1 MDRLAPIADLLSGPP
16 RRILEAGPLDR
27 PLVRSGTHVVQY
39 LDHLSTDELRDKYMI
54 DTAVDLSRVPEID
67 FVIRDNDLTPILE
80 TGSRFDLVIGSH
92 MFEHLPDPL
101 GWLTQISRLLNPDGG
116 VYLVVPDRRYS
127 FDMMRPDTTLSEWIE
142 SYLLQRRHPSV
153 RSVFDNFALPVDP
166 EGRNVWVG
174 SFEPGSV
181 PVMDGH
187 GPKTALPIAT
197 RAAKGQYIDA
207 HCSVFSPWSLVDL
220 FRQAANLDLF
230 PFRVAGIWPTDY
242 RDTEFSILL
251 KPWNDGDSLGTRF
264 PSLDRARHDGRP
276 SVWTQPDILKRR
288 AANLIARV
296 TRRVFRV

>member
-1 MDRLAPIADLLSGPP
+1 MDRLAPIADLLDGPP

-27 PLVRSGTHVVQY
+27 PLVRSGPHLVQY
-39 LDHLSTDELRDKYMI
+39 LDHLSTDELRDKYRI
-54 DTAVDLSRVPEID
+54 DGAVDLSRVPEID
-67 FVIRDNDLTPILE
+67 FVIRDNDLTPIRE
-80 TGSRFDLVIGSH
+80 TGQRFDLIIGCH

-101 GWLTQISRLLNPDGG
+101 GWLIQVSQLLTPDGG

-127 FDMMRPDTTLSEWIE
+127 FDMMRPDTTLSEWVE

-166 EGRNVWVG
+166 ENRNVWVG
-174 SFEPGSV
+174 SFQPESLSV
-181 PVMDGH
+181 IDGH

-197 RAAKGQYIDA
+197 RAAKGHYIDA

-220 FRQAANLDLF
+220 FRQAADLELF

-242 RDTEFSILL
+242 RDTEFAILL
-251 KPWNDGDSLGTRF
+251 KPWTDGAQSGDRF
-264 PSLDRARHDGRP
+264 PNLDRARHDGRP

-288 AANLIARV
+288 AANLIGRLA
-296 TRRVFRV
+296 RRVVGG